1 MPMHIRQ
8 PKTLN
13 IANHSLVDCQN
24 LLSGISIV
32 DLVICFDDETPFDI
46 GALCYSIRKKA
57 IRSLV
62 KQVDISSLRPGREK
76 AFRELVVEK
85 ITEIKVGRTRPK
97 SATTTLRELSAFT
110 DWSDATNHENCFES
124 PPDYHRAL
132 YEYSQ
137 NLNKRLEKHEFKQ
150 FTANRLQA
158 FVINNATTFFP
169 DAIYNFT
176 AHIPPIS
183 SQGHIK
189 NKTKVPELKK
199 YVTNLTLCDYIFD
212 GFTDFLL
219 KQELFP
225 YQMPFQREHI
235 WLLPAQYPF
244 VTQKILSLKKR
255 YIEECIF
262 WNYAKG
268 EVRPLDECMERANQ
282 APHQVR
288 RQRQETL
295 DLLTASNNQTH
306 HPARVRLAKWAH
318 DSFVYLFVA
327 NTAMNETPV
336 RDLLWSEKYTIS
348 KDRHGFR
355 TIKWRAHG
363 LPVEFEILSSFVP
376 TFEKFLKLRKY
387 IVRDA
392 LHPYLF
398 IGMSSNPSKQITRL
412 QPSTIQHINTQIAN
426 FIDPGHEPLNY
437 RELRLYK
444 SSYLLSKKHKISTVA
459 NVLQTSETS
468 VRNSYTEAEEKQAI
482 DEIASFF
489 SVLTDRANVF
499 IDSATPAGGCSSPD
513 KPSTKKT
520 PPEGYEPNCKNLEGC
535 IFCDEFRTNTEP
547 KQIRKLVSMKYTIG
561 ELISSC
567 NSAQHFNE
575 VHGLAIQRIDQH
587 LDEISATSPAA
598 SDDVEKITREVYEEN
613 QLSDYWQKQLDR
625 YIKIG
630 VIK

>member
-1 MPMHIRQ
+1 MPMHIRH

-13 IANHSLVDCQN
+13 ITNHSLADCQTI
-24 LLSGISIV
+24 LSSIDIV
-32 DLVICFDDETPFDI
+32 DLVICFDNETPFDV

-62 KQVDISSLRPGREK
+62 KQVDISSLKPAREK
-76 AFRELVVEK
+76 AFREFIVEK
-85 ITEIKVGRTRPK
+85 ITEIKVGRIRPK

-110 DWSDATNHENCFES
+110 DWGDATDHENCFES
-124 PPDYHRAL
+124 PSEYHRAL
-132 YEYSQ
+132 YDYSQ
-137 NLNKRLEKHEFKQ
+137 NLYKRLDEEDIGK
-150 FTANRLQA
+150 FTANRLQS

-169 DAIYNFT
+169 NANYNFT

-183 SQGHIK
+183 SQGHTQTR
-189 NKTKVPELKK
+189 TKVPERKK
-199 YVTNLTLCDYIFD
+199 YVTNLTLFDYIFN

-219 KQELFP
+219 KRVPFP
-225 YQMPFQREHI
+225 YKMAFQREYI

-244 VTQKILSLKKR
+244 VTQKILNLKKR

-268 EVRPLDECMERANQ
+268 KVRPLDECMERANQ

-288 RQRQETL
+288 RQHRETQE
-295 DLLTASNNQTH
+295 LLTASNDETH
-306 HPARVRLAKWAH
+306 HPARVRLSKWAH
-318 DSFVYLFVA
+318 DAFVYLFVA
-327 NTAMNETPV
+327 NTAMNETPL

-363 LPVEFEILSSFVP
+363 MQVEFEISSSFVP

-387 IVRDA
+387 IVRDT

-398 IGMSSNPSKQITRL
+398 IGMSSNTSKPITRL
-412 QPSTIQHINTQIAN
+412 QPNTIQHINAQVAN
-426 FIDPGHEPLNY
+426 FIDPDHAPLNY

-444 SSYLLSKKHKISTVA
+444 SNYLLSKKHKISTVA

-468 VRNSYTEAEEKQAI
+468 VRNSYAEAEEKQAI

-489 SVLTDRANVF
+489 NVLTERANVF

-513 KPSTKKT
+513 KPSIKQL

-535 IFCDEFRTNTEP
+535 IFCEEFRTNTEP
-547 KQIRKLVSMKYTIG
+547 EQIRKLLSMKYVIG
-561 ELISSC
+561 EMISSC

-587 LDEISATSPAA
+587 LDDISGASPAA
-598 SDDVEKITREVYEEN
+598 SDDVRRITSEVYEEN

-630 VIK
+630 LIK